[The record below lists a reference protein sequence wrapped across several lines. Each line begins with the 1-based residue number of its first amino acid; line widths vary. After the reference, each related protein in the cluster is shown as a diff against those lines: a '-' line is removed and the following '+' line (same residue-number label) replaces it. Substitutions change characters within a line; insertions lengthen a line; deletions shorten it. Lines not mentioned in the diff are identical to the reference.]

1 MTTFGGNDNVMTTFG
16 GNSRNDFQT
25 PTRRE
30 RDEENVE
37 ETNNEQGDEGSP
49 LSSGD
54 GDRGNALRFH
64 EYMVMNG
71 HMFYMC
77 NGKLLW
83 YKPDIGYYLEED
95 RACLFELRGLIGE
108 CGCIEADYQQSTSKQ
123 GAMITQFKS
132 IVPKEDDFYDLA
144 GKNTFRKL
152 AFYNGVFDFEKQK
165 LLDFSPEYFFTFKA
179 PIDFKIPSEKFEY
192 DVKEKLFHDIFGCE
206 KGEFFMKVV
215 ARALAGEV
223 ADKRFV
229 VALGKTN
236 SGKGTLTEMLNNCF
250 GLNKFIG
257 NYDGRNLASTGTRTL
272 SWLYTNRNSRIILA
286 NEVDKNRAIDANVLK
301 MCANGGEP
309 ITATAKYM
317 NEASFVPQGTMFLFA
332 NKMPHIKGADDGSGA
347 VENRMVYVET
357 EYSYLNEDDPEYE
370 ENKDTDGVRKA
381 DPTLKTVYLKR
392 EEVKEAFAYL
402 VCKAYKKERPKA
414 PEAVKK
420 KALEY
425 KPDVPLDTLI
435 DDLVSFTGNNKDY
448 IVFSQLMTKLSGVAS
463 ANKTSVGTLM
473 RNRGYE
479 SLDKNIKRLGTKR
492 VYIGLVWKDTSSDTT
507 TTYEDGE
514 ETSEVSTAF
523 TGTPELTKLI
533 EERQKLIAADLG
545 LGEMRKE
552 KEKFEDE
559 NLELLKTRAEEQ
571 EAHSN
576 TIDELVEVEKKLK
589 DMTDLMRR
597 VEMKHNKQGEYLDE
611 DGNIRPEI
619 LARHRDT
626 RLVDRFDNE

>member
-1 MTTFGGNDNVMTTFG
+1 MKVGGVQGKQEMTTFGGNDNVMTTFG

-37 ETNNEQGDEGSP
+37 ETNNEQGDEDSP

-108 CGCIEADYQQSTSKQ
+108 CGCIEADYHQSTSKQ

-192 DVKEKLFHDIFGCE
+192 DVKEKLFHDIFGFE

-223 ADKRFV
+223 ADKRFI

-236 SGKGTLTEMLNNCF
+236 SGKGC
-250 GLNKFIG
+250 I
-257 NYDGRNLASTGTRTL
+257 
-272 SWLYTNRNSRIILA
+272 YTN
-286 NEVDKNRAIDANVLK
+286 VTK
-301 MCANGGEP
+301 
-309 ITATAKYM
+309 
-317 NEASFVPQGTMFLFA
+317 FFFLHHHA
-332 NKMPHIKGADDGSGA
+332 
-347 VENRMVYVET
+347 
-357 EYSYLNEDDPEYE
+357 
-370 ENKDTDGVRKA
+370 
-381 DPTLKTVYLKR
+381 
-392 EEVKEAFAYL
+392 
-402 VCKAYKKERPKA
+402 
-414 PEAVKK
+414 
-420 KALEY
+420 
-425 KPDVPLDTLI
+425 
-435 DDLVSFTGNNKDY
+435 
-448 IVFSQLMTKLSGVAS
+448 
-463 ANKTSVGTLM
+463 
-473 RNRGYE
+473 
-479 SLDKNIKRLGTKR
+479 
-492 VYIGLVWKDTSSDTT
+492 
-507 TTYEDGE
+507 
-514 ETSEVSTAF
+514 
-523 TGTPELTKLI
+523 
-533 EERQKLIAADLG
+533 
-545 LGEMRKE
+545 
-552 KEKFEDE
+552 
-559 NLELLKTRAEEQ
+559 
-571 EAHSN
+571 
-576 TIDELVEVEKKLK
+576 
-589 DMTDLMRR
+589 
-597 VEMKHNKQGEYLDE
+597 
-611 DGNIRPEI
+611 
-619 LARHRDT
+619 
-626 RLVDRFDNE
+626 